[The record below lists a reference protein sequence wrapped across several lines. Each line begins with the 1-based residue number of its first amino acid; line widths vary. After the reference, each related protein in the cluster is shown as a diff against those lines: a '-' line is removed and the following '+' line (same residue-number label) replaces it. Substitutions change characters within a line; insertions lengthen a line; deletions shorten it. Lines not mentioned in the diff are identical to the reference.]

1 MIDIK
6 NCPSTLAEGYT
17 TYSSSAIKNLRN
29 LRDLRENKISV
40 KILTLIPQI
49 SRIYF

>member
-1 MIDIK
+1 MKPFPAQD
-6 NCPSTLAEGYT
+6 CSTYLKSVGSFLRT
-17 TYSSSAIKNLRN
+17 MDLRN

-40 KILTLIPQI
+40 KILTLISQI

>member
-1 MIDIK
+1 MD
-6 NCPSTLAEGYT
+6 
-17 TYSSSAIKNLRN
+17 LRN

-40 KILTLIPQI
+40 KILTLISQI